1 MNNGGATMEAT
12 SATIIVAV
20 IGFCGSIA
28 TTIIS
33 NISINRKMQE
43 QIVTGQAVTNVKLE
57 ELTKEVTRHNEFAEE
72 IPVMKYRLKQTDS
85 EIANIKS
92 ELQRRANN

>member
-1 MNNGGATMEAT
+1 MEVSSMT
-12 SATIIVAV
+12 TIIVAV

-43 QIVTGQAVTNVKLE
+43 QIVTSQAVTNVKLE
-57 ELTKEVTRHNEFAEE
+57 ELTKEVARHNGFAEE
-72 IPVMKYRLKQTDS
+72 IPVMKYRLQQIDS
-85 EIANIKS
+85 EIASIKS
-92 ELQRRANN
+92 ELQGRPNN